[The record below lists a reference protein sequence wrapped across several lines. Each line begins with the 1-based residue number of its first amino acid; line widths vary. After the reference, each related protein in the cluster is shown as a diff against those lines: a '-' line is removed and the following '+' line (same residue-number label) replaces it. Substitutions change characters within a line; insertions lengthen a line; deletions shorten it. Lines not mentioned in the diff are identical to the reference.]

1 MTDGT
6 TIVTY
11 RSELAEDIKLEFNI
25 GSISSVVW
33 YINKHMTRLWGVIL
47 NDPESCKCIKEQ
59 NSDNEDILIIE
70 GDHDYV
76 ELEVKTLKP
85 WPGGFAFE

>member
-1 MTDGT
+1 
-6 TIVTY
+6 
-11 RSELAEDIKLEFNI
+11 
-25 GSISSVVW
+25 
-33 YINKHMTRLWGVIL
+33 MTRLWGEIL

-76 ELEVKTLKP
+76 ELEVKTLEP